1 MRIIRNND
9 PYDDGDDPE
18 PDREQDRLRGSREPQ
33 PIGDILADQVSAF
46 LAQVAAVADDQSTT
60 LSHDA
65 PVEPRP
71 DPAVKPALRLVT
83 TGDTD
88 TGTGTG
94 EMADPADARRA
105 GTRVRLEL
113 LRAGIGGT
121 TVVVAAAAVA
131 GWGQPAVV
139 VAPIAVYGLGWIAF
153 LWWNAALRPPLR
165 QVLAVIITACARGIA
180 AAARGVVRVGRAG
193 AARIETA
200 RTRHETTRT
209 ATAPAVEGR

>member
-1 MRIIRNND
+1 MRIIRNDD

-33 PIGDILADQVSAF
+33 AIADILADQFSAF
-46 LAQVAAVADDQSTT
+46 LAEVAAVADDQPATFPQ
-60 LSHDA
+60 DA

-83 TGDTD
+83 TDDTN
-88 TGTGTG
+88 TGIG
-94 EMADPADARRA
+94 EMADSADVRRA
-105 GTRVRLEL
+105 GTRVRREL
-113 LRAGIGGT
+113 LRAGIGGSV
-121 TVVVAAAAVA
+121 VVVAAAAVA

-139 VAPIAVYGLGWIAF
+139 VVPIAVYGLGWIAF

-180 AAARGVVRVGRAG
+180 AAARGIVRAGRAG
-193 AARIETA
+193 VARIETA